1 MKNLVIT
8 ALQKKTSLFLLTL
21 LVSCTEPK
29 EVAGAYWTGA
39 SDFMFIS
46 NQKMEMHYASS
57 IAGKKV
63 YLGGFYEIIQSG
75 TNQVINTIVV
85 LDLEFEQRTD
95 GVMYCR
101 IWGKVESSE
110 EKGYLLADDCLP
122 IY

>member
-1 MKNLVIT
+1 MVTI
-8 ALQKKTSLFLLTL
+8 AHQKKTSSFLLL
-21 LVSCTEPK
+21 LVFLVSCSGTK
-29 EVAGAYWTGA
+29 ELKGAQWTGA

-46 NQKMEMHYASS
+46 NQNMEMHYASS

-75 TNQVINTIVV
+75 SNQVINKIEVSE
-85 LDLEFEQRTD
+85 LEFEQRTD

-101 IWGKVESSE
+101 IWGNIESSD

-122 IY
+122 LY

>member
-21 LVSCTEPK
+21 LVSCTETK

-85 LDLEFEQRTD
+85 SELEFEQRTD

>member
-21 LVSCTEPK
+21 LVSCSEPK
-29 EVAGAYWTGA
+29 EVNGAYWTGA

-46 NQKMEMHYASS
+46 NQTMEMHYASS

-75 TNQVINTIVV
+75 TNEVINTIEVSE
-85 LDLEFEQRTD
+85 LEFEQRTD

>member
-8 ALQKKTSLFLLTL
+8 ALQNKTRLFLLTL

-29 EVAGAYWTGA
+29 EVAGAYWSGA

-46 NQKMEMHYASS
+46 NKKMEMHYASS

-63 YLGGFYEIIQSG
+63 YLDGFYEIIQSG

-85 LDLEFEQRTD
+85 SELEFEQRTD

>member
-8 ALQKKTSLFLLTL
+8 ALQKKTSLVLLTL
-21 LVSCTEPK
+21 LVSCAEPK
-29 EVAGAYWTGA
+29 EVTGAYWTGA

-46 NQKMEMHYASS
+46 NQTMEMHYASS

-75 TNQVINTIVV
+75 TSQVINKIEVSE
-85 LDLEFEQRTD
+85 LEFEQRTD

-101 IWGKVESSE
+101 IWGNIESSD

>member
-8 ALQKKTSLFLLTL
+8 ALQKKTSLLLLTL
-21 LVSCTEPK
+21 LVSCAEPK
-29 EVAGAYWTGA
+29 EVTGAYWTGA

-46 NQKMEMHYASS
+46 NQTMEMHYASS
-57 IAGKKV
+57 IAGKKA

-75 TNQVINTIVV
+75 TSQVINKIEV
-85 LDLEFEQRTD
+85 LELEFEQRTD

-101 IWGKVESSE
+101 IWGNIESSD

>member
-1 MKNLVIT
+1 MNNLVIT
-8 ALQKKTSLFLLTL
+8 VLQKKTSLLLLTL
-21 LVSCTEPK
+21 LVSCAEPK
-29 EVAGAYWTGA
+29 EVTGAYWTGA

-46 NQKMEMHYASS
+46 NQTMEMHYASS

-75 TNQVINTIVV
+75 TSQVINKIEVSE
-85 LDLEFEQRTD
+85 LEFEQRTD

-101 IWGKVESSE
+101 IWGNIESSD

>member
-8 ALQKKTSLFLLTL
+8 ALQKKTSLFLLAL
-21 LVSCTEPK
+21 LVSCTAPK
-29 EVAGAYWTGA
+29 EVNGAYWTGA

-75 TNQVINTIVV
+75 TNEVINTIEVSE
-85 LDLEFEQRTD
+85 LEFEQRTD

-101 IWGKVESSE
+101 IWGKVKSSE

>member
-1 MKNLVIT
+1 MTT
-8 ALQKKTSLFLLTL
+8 ALQKKTSLLLLTL
-21 LVSCTEPK
+21 LVSCAEPK
-29 EVAGAYWTGA
+29 EVTGAYWTGA

-46 NQKMEMHYASS
+46 NQTMEMHYASS

-75 TNQVINTIVV
+75 TSQVINKIEVSE
-85 LDLEFEQRTD
+85 LEFEQRTD

-101 IWGKVESSE
+101 IWGNIESSD

>member
-21 LVSCTEPK
+21 LVSCSEPK
-29 EVAGAYWTGA
+29 EVNGAYWTGA

-46 NQKMEMHYASS
+46 NQTMEMHYASS

-75 TNQVINTIVV
+75 TNEVINTIEVSE
-85 LDLEFEQRTD
+85 LEFEQRTD

-110 EKGYLLADDCLP
+110 EKGYLLADDCSP

>member
-21 LVSCTEPK
+21 LVSCSEPK
-29 EVAGAYWTGA
+29 EVNGAYWTGA

-46 NQKMEMHYASS
+46 NQTMEMHYASS

-75 TNQVINTIVV
+75 TNEVINTIEVSE
-85 LDLEFEQRTD
+85 LEFEQRTD

-101 IWGKVESSE
+101 IWGKVESSKQ
-110 EKGYLLADDCLP
+110 KGYLLADDCLP

>member
-8 ALQKKTSLFLLTL
+8 ALQKKTSLFLFTL

-29 EVAGAYWTGA
+29 EINGAYWTGS

-46 NQKMEMHYASS
+46 NQTMEMNYASS

-63 YLGGFYEIIQSG
+63 YLGGFYEIIKIG
-75 TNQVINTIVV
+75 TNEVINTIKVSE
-85 LDLEFEQRTD
+85 LEFEQRTD

>member
-39 SDFMFIS
+39 SDFMSIS

-85 LDLEFEQRTD
+85 SELEFEQRTD

>member
-75 TNQVINTIVV
+75 TNRVINTIVV
-85 LDLEFEQRTD
+85 SELEFEQRTD
-95 GVMYCR
+95 GVKYCR

>member
-46 NQKMEMHYASS
+46 NQKMEMHYATS

-75 TNQVINTIVV
+75 TNRVINTIVV
-85 LDLEFEQRTD
+85 SELEFEQRTD

>member
-21 LVSCTEPK
+21 LVSCTEPE
-29 EVAGAYWTGA
+29 EVAGAYWMGA

-85 LDLEFEQRTD
+85 SELEFEQRTD

>member
-8 ALQKKTSLFLLTL
+8 VLQKKTSLFLLTL
-21 LVSCTEPK
+21 LVSCAEPK
-29 EVAGAYWTGA
+29 EVNGAYWTGA

-63 YLGGFYEIIQSG
+63 YLSGFYEIIQSG
-75 TNQVINTIVV
+75 TNEVINTIEVSE
-85 LDLEFEQRTD
+85 LEFEQRTD

-101 IWGKVESSE
+101 IWGNIESSD

>member
-8 ALQKKTSLFLLTL
+8 ALQKKTSLLLLTL
-21 LVSCTEPK
+21 LVSCAEPK
-29 EVAGAYWTGA
+29 EVTGAYWTGA

-46 NQKMEMHYASS
+46 NQTMEMHYASS

-75 TNQVINTIVV
+75 TSQVINKIEVSE
-85 LDLEFEQRTD
+85 LEFEQRTD

-101 IWGKVESSE
+101 IWGNIESSD

>member
-8 ALQKKTSLFLLTL
+8 ALQKKTSLLLLTL
-21 LVSCTEPK
+21 LVSCTEP
-29 EVAGAYWTGA
+29 EEITGAYWTGS

-46 NQKMEMHYASS
+46 NQNMEMHYASS

-75 TNQVINTIVV
+75 TNQVINKIKVSE
-85 LDLEFEQRTD
+85 LEFEQRTD

-101 IWGKVESSE
+101 IWGNIESSE

-122 IY
+122 IH

>member
-8 ALQKKTSLFLLTL
+8 ALQKKTSLILLTL

-29 EVAGAYWTGA
+29 EVTGAYWTGA

-63 YLGGFYEIIQSG
+63 YLNGFYEIIQSG
-75 TNQVINTIVV
+75 TNEVINTIEVSE
-85 LDLEFEQRTD
+85 LEFEQRTD

-101 IWGKVESSE
+101 IWGNIESSD

>member
-8 ALQKKTSLFLLTL
+8 VLQKKTSLLLLTL
-21 LVSCTEPK
+21 LVSCAEPK
-29 EVAGAYWTGA
+29 EVTGAYWTGA

-46 NQKMEMHYASS
+46 NQTMEMHYASS

-75 TNQVINTIVV
+75 TSQVINKIEVSE
-85 LDLEFEQRTD
+85 LEFEQRTD

-101 IWGKVESSE
+101 IWGNIESSD

>member
-8 ALQKKTSLFLLTL
+8 ALQKKTSLFILTL
-21 LVSCTEPK
+21 LVSCTEP
-29 EVAGAYWTGA
+29 EEFTGAYWTGA

-85 LDLEFEQRTD
+85 SELEFEQRTD

>member
-29 EVAGAYWTGA
+29 EVVGAYWTGA

-85 LDLEFEQRTD
+85 SELEFEQRTD

-110 EKGYLLADDCLP
+110 EKGYLLADGCLP

>member
-1 MKNLVIT
+1 MKNLVTI
-8 ALQKKTSLFLLTL
+8 ARQKKTSLFLLTL
-21 LVSCTEPK
+21 LVSCTESK
-29 EVAGAYWTGA
+29 EVTGAYWTGA

-46 NQKMEMHYASS
+46 NQTMEMHYASS

-75 TNQVINTIVV
+75 TSQVINKIEVSE
-85 LDLEFEQRTD
+85 LEFEQRTD

-101 IWGKVESSE
+101 IWGNIESSD